1 MDIGLKLP
9 GEKRTRETPPT
20 TQEFFPTN
28 AEKLQRQHLIL
39 DNENVVTVTTDQPTC
54 LVSIVIHMHGQLP
67 VVIKK
72 TETETKSEVT
82 DVGFIVKEVPN
93 DNTIS
98 TRLMAPAGKAHIEH
112 NVGDDECPTYN
123 SSLRFIYVS
132 RMRLF
137 LNLQCLSQVHFD
149 ETQPVK
155 FLPRNYY
162 NEDFSGYSEEGLAS
176 LIQFPD
182 FQKHIDDPN
191 YCQYFPEKREYAE
204 KVFSSNRPIEAPPD
218 EQLFGIYIDVAIIK
232 PKVDDA
238 TKSTVTVKTFILS
251 NTSPEFIDDS
261 LRYIQELIEER
272 DETIKEE
279 LEEFIE
285 DGKCKLSTIINAIS
299 SYTKNKDVPD
309 GNTKI
314 FLTDLSCS
322 VYKTFDDT
330 PRKYKKIERV
340 PVSDSHQ
347 ADVNEEITSKLF
359 DTHRIPVN
367 YKDDFL
373 NDACSGYDAGC
384 GLLTFEDIQR
394 KTLSKDQIERGEY
407 NKIFTILKSKL
418 SELRGDIALGGSL
431 IFNKRQRRTRRRTT
445 KRRTTKRRTTKR
457 RTTKRRGKK

>member
-1 MDIGLKLP
+1 
-9 GEKRTRETPPT
+9 
-20 TQEFFPTN
+20 
-28 AEKLQRQHLIL
+28 
-39 DNENVVTVTTDQPTC
+39 
-54 LVSIVIHMHGQLP
+54 
-67 VVIKK
+67 
-72 TETETKSEVT
+72 
-82 DVGFIVKEVPN
+82 
-93 DNTIS
+93 
-98 TRLMAPAGKAHIEH
+98 
-112 NVGDDECPTYN
+112 
-123 SSLRFIYVS
+123 
-132 RMRLF
+132 MRLF

-204 KVFSSNRPIEAPPD
+204 KVFSSNPRVTAPND

-232 PKVDDA
+232 PKVGDA

-309 GNTKI
+309 GNTKF

-359 DTHRIPVN
+359 DTHRIPIFNKDN
-367 YKDDFL
+367 YFTE
-373 NDACSGYDAGC
+373 NGYDAGY
-384 GLLTFEDIQR
+384 GELTLADIQS
-394 KTLSKDQIERGEY
+394 KMLSKSEIEREEY

-418 SELRGDIALGGSL
+418 IALRGVIALGGSR
-431 IFNKRQRRTRRRTT
+431 IFNKRQRRTRRGTTKRRTT